1 MRMPDEEGPEF
12 GNITKTLLYVA
23 SVDEATIRRSPP
35 MDLAHAKASGWLL
48 IFTMLYMGCL
58 FCLINHRLF
67 AIPGQIRPVLVIASF
82 FIAIF
87 IMLIDSYCVVGSQWF
102 LEGIE
107 QIHRMGGLDIS
118 GGRAAKLK
126 ARIFLALRIMFSIC
140 LAQLTAIC
148 MSLILFGDDINE
160 RIRSAY
166 FTANA
171 ALIDTATRIVDGEI
185 ERATAA
191 VAAQGTR
198 VEALAAQTS
207 ALRQHE
213 IDPSSADPQVQAV
226 QKEVDLLLAQKPK
239 ADDELREAEK
249 FASNELGGIRG
260 AAENSG
266 HAGEGPRYRGARERV
281 ANARAHV
288 REIGEALA
296 AARSRLDALHKQT
309 ASKIDA
315 TKHETES
322 RLPTFEASLSAE
334 SEKLANLREELSKL
348 VNGRNEAIRA
358 AIDSAPNH
366 VDLDRGFLAQI
377 RALEDIAHA
386 DMKIAAVIILI
397 DVSSFGFELAAVL
410 AKITTFCP
418 TTYSALIARDAYLRA
433 VRIADE
439 IVRELDMCAKKVENE
454 AELLRRNAEANPDP
468 EPGEEDHDEP
478 PESPPQPPKRGRG
491 RPRKNPPPS

>member
-1 MRMPDEEGPEF
+1 
-12 GNITKTLLYVA
+12 
-23 SVDEATIRRSPP
+23 
-35 MDLAHAKASGWLL
+35 MDLVHAKASGWLL

-58 FCLINHRLF
+58 FSLISHRLF
-67 AIPGQIRPVLVIASF
+67 AVPGQIRPVLVIASF

-118 GGRAAKLK
+118 GGRGAKLK

-160 RIRSAY
+160 RIQNAY
-166 FTANA
+166 ATANA
-171 ALIDTATRIVDGEI
+171 ALINDATRLVDGEI
-185 ERATAA
+185 ERTTAA
-191 VAAQGTR
+191 VTAQSAR
-198 VEALAAQTS
+198 VEALSSQTS
-207 ALRQHE
+207 TLRQHE

-226 QKEVDLLLAQKPK
+226 QKEVDQLLAQKTK
-239 ADDELREAEK
+239 ADDDLREAEK

-266 HAGEGPRYRGARERV
+266 HAGEGPRYRAARERV
-281 ANARAHV
+281 ANARTHV
-288 REIGEALA
+288 REIAEALA
-296 AARSRLDALHKQT
+296 AARNRLDALHKLT
-309 ASKIDA
+309 TSKIDA
-315 TKHETES
+315 TKRETQN

-334 SEKLANLREELSKL
+334 SDKLANLKEQLSKL
-348 VNGRNEAIRA
+348 VNGRNDAIRN

-366 VDLDRGFLAQI
+366 VDFDRGFLAQI
-377 RALEDIAHA
+377 RVLDEIAHA
-386 DMKIAAVIILI
+386 DLKFAGVIMLI
-397 DVSSFGFELAAVL
+397 DVTSFGFELAAVL
-410 AKITTFCP
+410 AKITTFSP
-418 TTYSALIARDAYLRA
+418 TTYAALIARDSFLRS

-439 IVRELDMCAKKVENE
+439 IVRELDLCAKKVENE
-454 AELLRRNAEANPDP
+454 AELLRRNTPADPDA

-491 RPRKNPPPS
+491 RPRKNPPQDP